1 MNSSSQPATSL
12 VAAVASIW
20 AHRKLIVEMSK
31 RDVIGR
37 YRGSLMGLA
46 WSFLNPLLMLL
57 VYTFVFVVVFQARWA
72 GAVTDTKAEF
82 AVVLFA
88 GLIIYALAADCLN
101 RAPGLVIANANY
113 VKKVVFPLEILA
125 VNALF
130 ASLFHAAVSFIVL
143 MLAFVALQGPL
154 PVTLVAV
161 PLVILPLLIGTL
173 GLAWILASLGVF
185 IRDIG
190 QTIGLITTALMFLSP
205 IFFPVSAV
213 PKEFQALIELNPL
226 TYFIEAFRDAAL
238 WGRWPNWV
246 ELAKQAIGATVL
258 AAIGFWWFQK
268 TRKGFAD
275 VV

>member
-1 MNSSSQPATSL
+1 MNSSTAPATSL
-12 VAAVASIW
+12 PAAIRSIW
-20 AHRKLIVEMSK
+20 SHRRLIVDMSK

-37 YRGSLMGLA
+37 YRGSLIGLA

-57 VYTFVFVVVFQARWA
+57 VYAFVFVVVFQARWS

-88 GLIIYALAADCLN
+88 GLIVYALVADCIN

-125 VNALF
+125 VNALV
-130 ASLFHAAVSFIVL
+130 ASLFHAGVSFLVL
-143 MLAFVALQGPL
+143 LLAFVVLHGTL
-154 PVTLVAV
+154 HVTLVAV

-173 GLAWILASLGVF
+173 GVAWILASLGVF
-185 IRDIG
+185 MRDIG
-190 QTIGLITTALMFLSP
+190 QTIGLVTTTLMFLSP
-205 IFFPVSAV
+205 IFFPMAAV
-213 PKEFQALIELNPL
+213 PKEFQGLIELNPL
-226 TYFIEAFRDAAL
+226 TFFIETFRDTAL
-238 WGRWPNWV
+238 WGRWPDWPGLV
-246 ELAKQAIGATVL
+246 RQAIGASAI
-258 AAIGFWWFQK
+258 AAVGFWWFQS